1 MATYLLDTSITSLL
15 QRKHV
20 ISCSNLAIHKNDDV
34 LISTITVEESIGGSL
49 ALLRKGKSKQQQVID
64 AKLVAEVVMNLGTF
78 FVISPTVAAL
88 DRFDQ
93 LVSLKLNVGKNDLR
107 IAAMALEIHATVV
120 TANIRDFGRVPGL
133 KWEDWSQ

>member
-20 ISCSNLAIHKNDDV
+20 ISCSNLALHKNDDV
-34 LISTITVEESIGGSL
+34 LISTVTVEESIGGSL
-49 ALLRKGKSKQQQVID
+49 ALLRKGKSKQQQVIA

-78 FVISPTVAAL
+78 FVISPTVGAL

-107 IAAMALEIHATVV
+107 IAAMSLEIDATVV
-120 TANIRDFGRVPGL
+120 TANVRDFSRVPTL